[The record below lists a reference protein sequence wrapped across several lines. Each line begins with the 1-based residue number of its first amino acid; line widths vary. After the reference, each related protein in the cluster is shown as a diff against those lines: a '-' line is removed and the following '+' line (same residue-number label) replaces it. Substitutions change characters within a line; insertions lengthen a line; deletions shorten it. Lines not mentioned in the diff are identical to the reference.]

1 MKWTSHIAVWGAS
14 LASVVLYLWLALTPQ
29 SPAPKTYRPFDPD
42 YLQQKWQQVR
52 IHPDSLR
59 VGDLIV
65 RSGMSFFSNELR
77 KFNQRDQTYSHC
89 GWVTRD
95 NTGAVRV
102 IHAIGGTDN
111 PDNRLKMDKLHQFYH
126 PAEAHRFAVFRYHL
140 PEAQLAR
147 ADSMAHA
154 LYNIGVTFDLR
165 FDLEDDN
172 SLYCA
177 ELIYKLLVSVTNNPD
192 FINLSRIMDK
202 VYVGVDDLYLTS
214 HCTKIYEHAYY

>member
-1 MKWTSHIAVWGAS
+1 MKWPGHIAFWSAT
-14 LASVVLYLWLALTPQ
+14 LASGVLYMWLALTPKA
-29 SPAPKTYRPFDPD
+29 PLPKTYRTYDPAFI
-42 YLQQKWQQVR
+42 QEKWQQVK
-52 IHPDSLR
+52 IDPDSLR

-95 NTGAVRV
+95 NSGEVKV

-111 PDNRLKMDKLHQFYH
+111 PDNRMKMDKLHTFCH
-126 PAEAHRFAVFRYHL
+126 PAEAQRFAVFRYAL
-140 PEAQLAR
+140 PSAQLGI

-177 ELIYKLLVSVTNNPD
+177 ELIYKLLVAVTHNPD
-192 FINLSRIMDK
+192 FINLSRINDK